1 MIRYFTV
8 LLRKGVGNAPPGKEH
23 SWPKLIEKERKEA

>member
-8 LLRKGVGNAPPGKEH
+8 LSRRRIGKAPQGKEH
-23 SWPKLIEKERKEA
+23 SWLKLIEKERKEA